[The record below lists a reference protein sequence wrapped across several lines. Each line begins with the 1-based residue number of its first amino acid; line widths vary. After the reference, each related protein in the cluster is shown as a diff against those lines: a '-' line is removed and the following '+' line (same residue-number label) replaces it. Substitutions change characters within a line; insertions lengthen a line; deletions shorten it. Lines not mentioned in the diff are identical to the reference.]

1 MPVKWQ
7 KSLVMFCNSV
17 VICLN
22 SWSLKFGEG
31 HPTRAQVTNSLP
43 YPYEIFFYQL
53 KFVKINFHW
62 HFKNT
67 HNNEETITSVF
78 MILFLHNWHIIM
90 SGEIVY
96 RSRQLC
102 HRQFPGN
109 GLLRDHREWLAI
121 ADRPQSPVLWEPSP
135 NRLYDRCLPPLH
147 PGQVSLSV
155 LWPARNRGTGRI
167 QSQRRLSRRGEAHIA
182 AENLC
187 SGLHLFLCWFIYQTT
202 TGRDFDNWSM

>member
-1 MPVKWQ
+1 MTE
-7 KSLVMFCNSV
+7 
-17 VICLN
+17 
-22 SWSLKFGEG
+22 KFGDVLQFCSHLSKLMVTEIRR
-31 HPTRAQVTNSLP
+31 RASNQSTGNKFIALSIWNFL
-43 YPYEIFFYQL
+43 YQL

-67 HNNEETITSVF
+67 HNHEETITSVF
-78 MILFLHNWHIIM
+78 MILFLHNWHIVM
-90 SGEIVY
+90 SGGIVY

-109 GLLRDHREWLAI
+109 GLLRDHWEWLVA
-121 ADRPQSPVLWEPSP
+121 ADGPQSPVLWEPSP
-135 NRLYDRCLPPLH
+135 DWLYDRCLPSLH

-167 QSQRRLSRRGEAHIA
+167 QSQRRLSRRGEAHIV

-187 SGLHLFLCWFIYQTT
+187 SGLHLFLCWFIYQTIT
-202 TGRDFDNWSM
+202 VRDFDNWSM

>member
-1 MPVKWQ
+1 MTE
-7 KSLVMFCNSV
+7 
-17 VICLN
+17 
-22 SWSLKFGEG
+22 KFGDVLQFCSHLSKLMVTEIRR
-31 HPTRAQVTNSLP
+31 RASNQSTGNKFIVLSIWNFL
-43 YPYEIFFYQL
+43 YQL

-67 HNNEETITSVF
+67 HNNEKTITSVF
-78 MILFLHNWHIIM
+78 MILFLHNWHIVM
-90 SGEIVY
+90 SGGIVY
-96 RSRQLC
+96 RSCQLC

-109 GLLRDHREWLAI
+109 GLLRDHREWLVA

-135 NRLYDRCLPPLH
+135 DRLHDCCLTPLH

-167 QSQRRLSRRGEAHIA
+167 QSQRRLSRRGEAHIV

-187 SGLHLFLCWFIYQTT
+187 SG
-202 TGRDFDNWSM
+202 

>member
-1 MPVKWQ
+1 MTE
-7 KSLVMFCNSV
+7 
-17 VICLN
+17 
-22 SWSLKFGEG
+22 KFGDVLQFCSHLSKLMVTEIRR
-31 HPTRAQVTNSLP
+31 RASNQSTGNKFIALS
-43 YPYEIFFYQL
+43 IWNFFYQL

-78 MILFLHNWHIIM
+78 MILFLHNWHIVM
-90 SGEIVY
+90 SGEIVS

-109 GLLRDHREWLAI
+109 GLLGDHREWLVV

-135 NRLYDRCLPPLH
+135 DRLYDRCLPPLH

-167 QSQRRLSRRGEAHIA
+167 QSQRRLSRRGEAHIV

-187 SGLHLFLCWFIYQTT
+187 SGEHLFLCWFISQTT
-202 TGRDFDNWSM
+202 TVRDFDNWSM